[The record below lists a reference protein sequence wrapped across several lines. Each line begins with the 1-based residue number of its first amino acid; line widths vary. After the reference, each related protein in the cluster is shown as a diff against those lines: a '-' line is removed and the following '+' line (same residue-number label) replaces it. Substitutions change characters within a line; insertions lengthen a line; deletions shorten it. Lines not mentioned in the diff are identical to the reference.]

1 MDASRFS
8 IDVIE
13 ALDPA
18 ARDVGALTAELE
30 RAMLSAINEHGQ
42 KGVDETIR
50 LLNEQGHCLKQVARD
65 GELSEYS
72 EVLSDGERVFQIRTS
87 VSDEFSY
94 VDVRFDTNE
103 VDEASADDEA
113 LEALRKDFYQR
124 YMEIATK
131 SDTDKLDELSSEAR
145 DIYTVGLL
153 EGEVNNGGFSQYFWN
168 TEGQFAVHTLEVL
181 KRIGAKETSS
191 LLRRAMKLY
200 GAPPA
205 GDVDEWYDRLEKV
218 EAEHADVLENLDEHF
233 YEGLDDLPVLVMN
246 HLQSK
251 ATA

>member
-1 MDASRFS
+1 MDASRYS

-18 ARDVGALTAELE
+18 DRDVGALMAELE
-30 RAMLSAINEHGQ
+30 RAILKAINEHGQ

-50 LLNEQGHCLKQVARD
+50 LLNEQGHRLKQVARD

-72 EVLSDGERVFQIRTS
+72 EELSDGERMFLIRAS

-94 VDVRFDTNE
+94 VDVRYDTTGAAE
-103 VDEASADDEA
+103 QSADDDA
-113 LEALRKDFYQR
+113 LEALRQVFYQR
-124 YMEIATK
+124 YMEIVTK
-131 SDTDKLDELSSEAR
+131 LDTDRIDELSPEAR

-153 EGEVNNGGFSQYFWN
+153 ESEVNNGGFSQYFWN
-168 TEGQFAVHTLEVL
+168 TEGQFAAQTLEVL

-191 LLRRAMKLY
+191 LLRRATKLY
-200 GAPPA
+200 GAAPS
-205 GDVDEWYDRLEKV
+205 GDIEEWYDRLEKV
-218 EAEHADVLENLDEHF
+218 EAEHADVLEDLDERF

-246 HLQSK
+246 YLHAK
-251 ATA
+251 ATV

>member
-8 IDVIE
+8 IDIIE
-13 ALDPA
+13 ALDPGD
-18 ARDVGALTAELE
+18 REIGALTGELE
-30 RAMLSAINEHGQ
+30 RAFLNAINENGQ

-50 LLNEQGHCLKQVARD
+50 LLNDHGHCLKQVARD
-65 GELSEYS
+65 GELCEYS
-72 EVLSDGERVFQIRTS
+72 EVLSDGERVFQIRAS

-103 VDEASADDEA
+103 VAEQSADDDA
-113 LEALRKDFYQR
+113 LEALRQAFYQR
-124 YMEIATK
+124 YMEIVTK
-131 SDTDKLDELSSEAR
+131 SDTDKIDEFPQAVR

-168 TEGQFAVHTLEVL
+168 TEGQFAAHTLEVL

-200 GAPPA
+200 GAPPS
-205 GDVDEWYDRLEKV
+205 GDVEEWYDRLEKV
-218 EAEHADVLENLDEHF
+218 EAEHAEVLEDLDAHF

-246 HLQSK
+246 YLHAK